1 MEILSGKYDLEGELK
16 RVCEEKIIEV
26 VHTMNLS
33 RQYENAQATVSE
45 MESYQIKLQSRID
58 DITSDFVVSR
68 ESDNKITTNWT
79 TTSTV
84 KFYMEIM
91 YKH

>member
-1 MEILSGKYDLEGELK
+1 MISGNIRILDNECPDNVEILSGKYDLEGELK

-68 ESDNKITTNWT
+68 
-79 TTSTV
+79 
-84 KFYMEIM
+84 
-91 YKH
+91 